1 MKYWLLSGL
10 SMLISCSSPLPVP
23 VIDADKECIQ
33 NARTCHNYADGLD
46 SFKKVVGAY
55 KAFAIKWEHVAD
67 TKKLE
72 SQTAD
77 EITFYGLL
85 ASAVGLATKSPE
97 TVIAGASVGA
107 AGTLYSKRYRLEV
120 QSHNYDLAS
129 QAMQC
134 LYMAT
139 FPFKDRKFPDN
150 HAIRNAALDSLTN
163 VRGKLR
169 QLQYS
174 MVLGTPDISGLIAII
189 NNPYKMPTPVITGNN
204 ANTVSDMSQ
213 AETNELF
220 NEMKKCETKLN

>member
-1 MKYWLLSGL
+1 
-10 SMLISCSSPLPVP
+10 
-23 VIDADKECIQ
+23 
-33 NARTCHNYADGLD
+33 
-46 SFKKVVGAY
+46 
-55 KAFAIKWEHVAD
+55 
-67 TKKLE
+67 
-72 SQTAD
+72 
-77 EITFYGLL
+77 
-85 ASAVGLATKSPE
+85 
-97 TVIAGASVGA
+97 
-107 AGTLYSKRYRLEV
+107 
-120 QSHNYDLAS
+120 
-129 QAMQC
+129 MQC

-174 MVLGTPDISGLIAII
+174 MALGTPDISGLIAII
-189 NNPYKMPTPVITGNN
+189 NNPYKMPTQVITGNN